1 MPCYMYISERPDLCF
16 ERKQRNVS
24 GGDGRG
30 VDRLGG
36 VNKKRIKE
44 KPFLLRDNSTGNGAI
59 VWRIFCLIDF

>member
-16 ERKQRNVS
+16 EGKQRNVS

-36 VNKKRIKE
+36 VNKKRIEE
-44 KPFLLRDNSTGNGAI
+44 KTLSS
-59 VWRIFCLIDF
+59 

>member
-1 MPCYMYISERPDLCF
+1 MPCYVYISERLALCF

-36 VNKKRIKE
+36 VTKKRTEVKT
-44 KPFLLRDNSTGNGAI
+44 LSS
-59 VWRIFCLIDF
+59 